1 VVAHVRGHEMDVSQI
16 RVGSLV
22 RIRDRDGE
30 AEFYLVPDEDAD
42 IAAERVSADSPIGR
56 ALLGRRSGEE
66 VRFRAPG
73 GLVAVS
79 VVSVRDGGRA

>member
-1 VVAHVRGHEMDVSQI
+1 MGVVAHVRGHEMDVSQI

-42 IAAERVSADSPIGR
+42 IAAERVSADSPI
-56 ALLGRRSGEE
+56 
-66 VRFRAPG
+66 
-73 GLVAVS
+73 S
-79 VVSVRDGGRA
+79 VVSVRDDGRA